1 MLSNFLKHI
10 FGSFGRWFL
19 NWLANSDVT
28 PNQITCIGLALV
40 LANCSFYLISRDT
53 FWLGVGLALSF
64 TFDSLDGV
72 IARRQGTQSK
82 FGGYLDAI
90 ADRYQEIAAYLVIA
104 WVNGYWP
111 VVFFVVTGSLLT
123 SYNKARTAIE
133 IPVDNKAWPDLLDR
147 PRRMWLLCAAL
158 ILDGAIP
165 IPAALGGRPLYLVLI
180 ILAVLTHFTAF
191 QRFFRARR
199 MLLALGGKDAPSMS

>member
-1 MLSNFLKHI
+1 MLSKFLKHI

-19 NWLANSDVT
+19 NWLAGSDVT
-28 PNQITCIGLALV
+28 PNQITGIGLVLV
-40 LANCSFYLISRDT
+40 LTNCGFYLVYRDT

-82 FGGYLDAI
+82 FGGYLDAVV
-90 ADRYQEIAAYLVIA
+90 DRYQEFAAYLAVA
-104 WVNGYWP
+104 WVNNLWP

-133 IPVDNKAWPDLLDR
+133 IPVDNKGWPDLLER
-147 PRRMWLLCAAL
+147 PQRMWILCTAL
-158 ILDGAIP
+158 ILDPVIP
-165 IPAALGGRPLYLVLI
+165 IPAAFGGRLLTVTLVA
-180 ILAVLTHFTAF
+180 LAVLTHFTAA

-199 MLLALGGKDAPSMS
+199 KLLAYAEPPSS